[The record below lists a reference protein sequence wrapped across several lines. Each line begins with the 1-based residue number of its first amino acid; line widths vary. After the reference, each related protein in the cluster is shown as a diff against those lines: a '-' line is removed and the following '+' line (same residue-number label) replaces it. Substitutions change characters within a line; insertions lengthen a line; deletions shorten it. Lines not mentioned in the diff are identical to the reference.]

1 MLRRILQELA
11 EAAPLAL
18 LVGAVIGTAMVG
30 LLTDTVGE
38 SSNESLE
45 ALVLGSLQVVTPVGV
60 SLIWICR
67 CAPLRLAA
75 AVRRHLDRASGRTA
89 VSRGWRG
96 QEAEVAGAGCSAMLL
111 VPWFEVGLL
120 LGGLLAT
127 PRAGL
132 GFSSELQELIR
143 LMPVSDLLRCFLRA
157 AVFTAAAQWVCLRK
171 AAQVKGSEGELARLL
186 ADALPESLLVV
197 MGLAVI
203 WLTLLVPLHG
213 TYA

>member
-30 LLTDTVGE
+30 LLTGTVGE

-45 ALVLGSLQVVTPVGV
+45 VLVLGSLQVVTPLGV

-67 CAPLRLAA
+67 CAPLRLAM
-75 AVRRHLDRASGRTA
+75 AVRRHLDRVPGRTTA
-89 VSRGWRG
+89 SHSWRG
-96 QEAEVAGAGCSAMLL
+96 HEAEVAGAACSAMLL
-111 VPWFEVGLL
+111 VPWFELGLL

-132 GFSSELQELIR
+132 GFPSELQELTR
-143 LMPVSDLLRCFLRA
+143 LMTVPDLLRCFLRT

-171 AAQVKGSEGELARLL
+171 AGQVKCSEGELARLL

-197 MGLAVI
+197 MGLEVI

>member
-11 EAAPLAL
+11 ETAPLAL
-18 LVGAVIGTAMVG
+18 LAGSAIGIALVG
-30 LLTDTVGE
+30 LLTGAVGE

-45 ALVLGSLQVVTPVGV
+45 VLVLGSLQVVTPLGV

-67 CAPLRLAA
+67 CAPLRLAV
-75 AVRRHLDRASGRTA
+75 AVRRRVNRTPRPNQASE
-89 VSRGWRG
+89 SWRCHG
-96 QEAEVAGAGCSAMLL
+96 AEVAGAACSAVLL
-111 VPWFEVGLL
+111 VPWFEAGLL
-120 LGGLLAT
+120 LGGLLTT

-132 GFSSELQELIR
+132 GFWSELQELPH
-143 LMPVSDLLRCFLRA
+143 LMPLSDLLRCFLRA

-171 AAQVKGSEGELARLL
+171 AGQVKGSEGELARLL
-186 ADALPESLLVV
+186 ADALPQSLLVV
-197 MGLAVI
+197 MGLEVI

>member
-11 EAAPLAL
+11 ETAPLAL
-18 LVGAVIGTAMVG
+18 LVGAAIGVAMVG
-30 LLTDTVGE
+30 LLTGTVGE

-45 ALVLGSLQVVTPVGV
+45 VLVLGSLQVVTPLGV

-67 CAPLRLAA
+67 CAPLRLAV
-75 AVRRHLDRASGRTA
+75 AVRRHLNPTPRPTQASD
-89 VSRGWRG
+89 SWRCQG
-96 QEAEVAGAGCSAMLL
+96 AEVAGAACSALLL
-111 VPWFEVGLL
+111 VPWFEMGLL
-120 LGGLLAT
+120 LGGLLAS

-132 GFSSELQELIR
+132 GFSSELQELTH
-143 LMPVSDLLRCFLRA
+143 LMPVSDLLRCFLRT

-171 AAQVKGSEGELARLL
+171 AAQVKGTEGELARLL
-186 ADALPESLLVV
+186 ADALPQSLLVV
-197 MGLAVI
+197 MGLEVI

>member
-1 MLRRILQELA
+1 MVRRILQELA

-18 LVGAVIGTAMVG
+18 LTGAVIGLALMN
-30 LLTDTVGE
+30 LLTAIIGA

-45 ALVLGSLQVVTPVGV
+45 ALALGSLQVITPLGV

-67 CAPLRLAA
+67 CIPLRLAV
-75 AVRRHLDRASGRTA
+75 AVRRRLRPSPRRPWFSRASWTE
-89 VSRGWRG
+89 
-96 QEAEVAGAGCSAMLL
+96 EAEVAAAACCGMLL
-111 VPWFEVGLL
+111 VPWFELGMM

-143 LMPVSDLLRCFLRA
+143 LMTPADLAQCFLRA
-157 AVFTAAAQWVCLRK
+157 GVFTAAAQWVCLRK
-171 AAQVKGSEGELARLL
+171 AGQVKGSEAELPTLL
-186 ADALPESLLVV
+186 ADVLPESILVV
-197 MGLAVI
+197 MGLEVI

>member
-1 MLRRILQELA
+1 M
-11 EAAPLAL
+11 
-18 LVGAVIGTAMVG
+18 
-30 LLTDTVGE
+30 
-38 SSNESLE
+38 
-45 ALVLGSLQVVTPVGV
+45 
-60 SLIWICR
+60 
-67 CAPLRLAA
+67 
-75 AVRRHLDRASGRTA
+75 
-89 VSRGWRG
+89 
-96 QEAEVAGAGCSAMLL
+96 AGAACSAILL

-132 GFSSELQELIR
+132 GFPSELQELTH
-143 LMPVSDLLRCFLRA
+143 LMPVSDLLRCFLRT

-171 AAQVKGSEGELARLL
+171 AGQVKCSEGELARLL

-197 MGLAVI
+197 MGLEVI

>member
-30 LLTDTVGE
+30 LLTGTVGE
-38 SSNESLE
+38 SSSESLE

-67 CAPLRLAA
+67 CAPLRLAV
-75 AVRRHLDRASGRTA
+75 AVRRLLDRAPARTA
-89 VSRGWRG
+89 AHWSRGHG
-96 QEAEVAGAGCSAMLL
+96 AEVAGAACSAMLL

-132 GFSSELQELIR
+132 GFTSELQELTR
-143 LMPVSDLLRCFLRA
+143 LMPASDLLQCFLRA

-197 MGLAVI
+197 MGLEVI

>member
-30 LLTDTVGE
+30 LLTGTEGE
-38 SSNESLE
+38 SSSESLE

-67 CAPLRLAA
+67 CAPLRLAV
-75 AVRRHLDRASGRTA
+75 AVRRHLDRAPARTA
-89 VSRGWRG
+89 AHWWRG
-96 QEAEVAGAGCSAMLL
+96 HEAEVAGAACSAMLL

-132 GFSSELQELIR
+132 GFTSELQELTR
-143 LMPVSDLLRCFLRA
+143 LMPASDLLQCFLRA

-197 MGLAVI
+197 MGLEVI